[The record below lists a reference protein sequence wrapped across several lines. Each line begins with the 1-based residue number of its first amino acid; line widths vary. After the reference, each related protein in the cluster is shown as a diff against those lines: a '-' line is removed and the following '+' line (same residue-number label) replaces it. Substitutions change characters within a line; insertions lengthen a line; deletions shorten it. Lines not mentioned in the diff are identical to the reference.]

1 MLISYDLDKYLTIC
15 DENDNIKILKTSKT
29 NKDGFNSDWSL
40 KYIIYERTSSKGPWI
55 ERIMYK
61 FYGESEEKLSSTGAD
76 ISNTEETT
84 GYMYSGSNNTRTTKG
99 RFNN

>member
-1 MLISYDLDKYLTIC
+1 MLISYDLDKYITIF

-29 NKDGFNSDWSL
+29 TDGYNSDWSL
-40 KYIIYERTSSKGPWI
+40 KYTIYERTSSKDPPWI
-55 ERIMYK
+55 EKIMYK
-61 FYGESEEKLSSTGAD
+61 FYGESEEKWSSTGAD

-84 GYMYSGSNNTRTTKG
+84 GYMYSGCNDPRTRKG

>member
-1 MLISYDLDKYLTIC
+1 
-15 DENDNIKILKTSKT
+15 
-29 NKDGFNSDWSL
+29 
-40 KYIIYERTSSKGPWI
+40 
-55 ERIMYK
+55 MYK

-84 GYMYSGSNNTRTTKG
+84 GYMYSGSNNPRTSKG